1 MMANNLDIDNLL
13 ETLLKIVGL
22 FLPSPKPA
30 SDIKTLFDTVSN
42 KLVAPPRA
50 WENRRGF
57 HDVVKTQILTPRVW
71 ENRLVQIGN
80 IFRFARIP
88 ARVGEPYKKSPSS

>member
-1 MMANNLDIDNLL
+1 MTLINKSTDAEQELL
-13 ETLLKIVGL
+13 
-22 FLPSPKPA
+22 
-30 SDIKTLFDTVSN
+30 
-42 KLVAPPRA
+42 
-50 WENRRGF
+50 
-57 HDVVKTQILTPRVW
+57 KTQILTPRVW